1 TTPNA
6 TQMSQ
11 LAATFTSGTDTA
23 ADTAVS
29 DLMAG
34 RYNAGSGDVIIQGQV
49 NSARSVNLFAASAAV
64 EAGASIEAG
73 AQIFQAT
80 VNTDALVDAT
90 AAVRGDGSI
99 TIVGQSDVEIAGE
112 LRALMANGGGGSV
125 LVNAPD
131 SRIASTGVI
140 DT

>member
-1 TTPNA
+1 GNTVNLHVPTGKANLVNLVHDSRVVINGTLNGLKDGAIGAHIIFADPPGLVVGASGVVNVGSLTVTTPSA

-34 RYNAGSGDVIIQGQV
+34 RYTAGSGDVSIQGQV

-64 EAGASIEAG
+64 EAGAS
-73 AQIFQAT
+73 
-80 VNTDALVDAT
+80 
-90 AAVRGDGSI
+90 
-99 TIVGQSDVEIAGE
+99 
-112 LRALMANGGGGSV
+112 
-125 LVNAPD
+125 
-131 SRIASTGVI
+131 
-140 DT
+140 